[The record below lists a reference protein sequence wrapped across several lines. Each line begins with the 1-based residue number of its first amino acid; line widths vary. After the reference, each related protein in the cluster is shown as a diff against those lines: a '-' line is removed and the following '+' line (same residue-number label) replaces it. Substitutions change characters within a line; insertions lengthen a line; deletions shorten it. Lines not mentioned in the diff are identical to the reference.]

1 MKDSSSKTMVR
12 TESQLFD
19 PPMPIV
25 IIGTESNEQVD
36 FMTASWFT
44 RLELNP
50 YLIGVSVQKQ
60 HYTHQSIIENKCF
73 SINVPTVDLVDRV
86 DTVGYFSGKEY
97 DKSEAFD
104 IFYGDNKKSPMIEGS
119 IVSFECE
126 LVDTLDITT
135 RDNQHPFAHSL
146 FVASVKTVWVHKGE
160 AIKSINYE
168 KYKPLL
174 ATFSPMRYWTIGKNI
189 GKLHDKDHFFDIHKK
204 GE

>member
-1 MKDSSSKTMVR
+1 MKDTSKKMVR
-12 TESQLFD
+12 TESQFFD
-19 PPMPIV
+19 PPMPVV
-25 IIGTESNEQVD
+25 IIGTESNEQID

-73 SINVPTVDLVDRV
+73 SINVPTVDLIHEV
-86 DTVGYFSGKEY
+86 DTVGFHSAKEY

-104 IFYGDNKKSPMIEGS
+104 VFYGDNKKSPMIEDS

-126 LVDTLDITT
+126 LLDTVSISK
-135 RDNQHPFAHSL
+135 RDNQHPFAHTL
-146 FVASVKTVWVHKGE
+146 FIAEVKTIWVHKGGDM
-160 AIKSINYE
+160 KSINYE

-174 ATFSPMRYWTIGKNI
+174 ATFSPMRYWTLGDNK
-189 GKLHDKDHFFDIHKK
+189 GKLHDKDHFFDLPRQ